1 MYNLSTQELVLSIEK
16 SQLLE
21 KHGIVYQ
28 EYTNFFDNL
37 LISKIKNE
45 IDDLKVVKLERQENI
60 ARQRADY
67 NETLCK
73 ELKIIFLNQKIT
85 EAFENKFNT
94 KFKLE
99 SLDIW
104 YDYNGYTLDPH
115 RDDNRIK
122 LALQIYLGDGDNAG
136 TSLFENKNKSSAFHV
151 FKYKCNNGYALLNN
165 KNSWHGT
172 EFSVVN
178 EVRKSMYIRYS

>member
-16 SQLLE
+16 SPLLE

-45 IDDLKVVKLERQENI
+45 IDNLKLVKLEQQETI

-85 EAFENKFNT
+85 QALENKFNT
-94 KFKLE
+94 KSSHETIKMIEKACINVGFFQIVGHGVDLNKIKTLIGD
-99 SLDIW
+99 S
-104 YDYNGYTLDPH
+104 YNIET
-115 RDDNRIK
+115 
-122 LALQIYLGDGDNAG
+122 LQIVKY
-136 TSLFENKNKSSAFHV
+136 NKGEYFGKS
-151 FKYKCNNGYALLNN
+151 
-165 KNSWHGT
+165 
-172 EFSVVN
+172 
-178 EVRKSMYIRYS
+178 

>member
-16 SQLLE
+16 SPLLE

-45 IDDLKVVKLERQENI
+45 IDNLKLVKLEQQETI

-85 EAFENKFNT
+85 Q
-94 KFKLE
+94 
-99 SLDIW
+99 
-104 YDYNGYTLDPH
+104 
-115 RDDNRIK
+115 
-122 LALQIYLGDGDNAG
+122 ALILV
-136 TSLFENKNKSSAFHV
+136 K
-151 FKYKCNNGYALLNN
+151 
-165 KNSWHGT
+165 
-172 EFSVVN
+172 
-178 EVRKSMYIRYS
+178 